1 MAVLVYIKMR
11 LNLKKY
17 ELLIQIYDKINNDY
31 KYYLIFSFSNELKN
45 NENFNIIQ
53 LLKFPLETI

>member
-1 MAVLVYIKMR
+1 MAVLMYIKMR

-53 LLKFPLETI
+53 LLKFPLETN

>member
-1 MAVLVYIKMR
+1 MAVLMYIKMR

>member
-53 LLKFPLETI
+53 LLKFPLETN